1 MKKSKSVSISAT
13 PQHEKIR
20 ILHEKHEKY
29 LDLVWLAR
37 KQPED
42 RKDKIINAVIKR
54 VEYSYPKEVADLS
67 SVEEGD
73 WHHGFNSGMLA
84 ALRYVET
91 LDSCGFVQAE
101 MDFPMLD
108 S

>member
-1 MKKSKSVSISAT
+1 MKKSKSDSISAT

-20 ILHEKHEKY
+20 ILHEKNEKY

-37 KQPED
+37 KKPED
-42 RKDKIINAVIKR
+42 RKDRTINAVIKR

-67 SVEEGD
+67 SVENGD